1 MKSFSKRNPIPIGL
15 ASLAVIAVLLVL
27 AYRTDS
33 LPVIGSGPE
42 YKAQFSEAAGL
53 AAGDEVRIA
62 GVKVGKVT
70 KIALDQGHVLV
81 TFRAK
86 DADLGDATTASIQ
99 IKTLLGDKFLAV
111 DPAGSQPLTSDDQIP
126 LERTVAPYD
135 VVVAFN
141 QLSENVGQLDT
152 TQLATSL
159 RTLSETFKDTP
170 KDVKTSLD
178 GLSRLSVTIASR
190 NDQLAHLLDNTDK
203 ATGLLSARN
212 QDITAILGDGSKLL
226 EELNHRQDAIR
237 KLLDGTRELSKE
249 LRGLIDDN
257 EDQIGHTLDELDRLT
272 DMLQKHE
279 DDIVKGV
286 RRLGPFATV
295 FTNALGSGHWFDNTV
310 FGLLPE
316 GLLPPT
322 GIGTTNKVGK
332 VEPLPPDVVA
342 KLPQPLVSM
351 LQGGGR

>member
-15 ASLAVIAVLLVL
+15 ASLAVIALLLFL

-33 LPVIGSGPE
+33 LPVIGKGPE
-42 YKAQFSEAAGL
+42 YHAQFSEAAGL

-70 KIALDQGHVLV
+70 KIGLDKGHVLV

-99 IKTLLGDKFLAV
+99 IKTLLGDKFLAL
-111 DPAGSQPLTSDDQIP
+111 DPAGSQPLDPDDQIP

-135 VVVAFN
+135 VVQAFN
-141 QLSENVGQLDT
+141 QLSDNVGALDT
-152 TQLATSL
+152 TQLAASL

-170 KDVKTSLD
+170 KEVRASLD

-203 ATGLLSARN
+203 ATGLLAARN
-212 QDITAILGDGSKLL
+212 ADISAILGDGTKLLDELHAREDAIHKLL
-226 EELNHRQDAIR
+226 E
-237 KLLDGTRELSKE
+237 GTKELSKQ
-249 LRGLIDDN
+249 LKGLVKDNKDD
-257 EDQIGHTLDELDRLT
+257 IGHTLHELDRVT
-272 DMLQKHE
+272 DLLREHE
-279 DDIVKGV
+279 DDLVKGI

-295 FTNALGSGHWFDNTV
+295 FTNALGSGRWFDNTV
-310 FGLLPE
+310 FGLVPE
-316 GLLPPT
+316 LALNASAPPGPGAAVPQVPSLL
-322 GIGTTNKVGK
+322 
-332 VEPLPPDVVA
+332 
-342 KLPQPLVSM
+342 S
-351 LQGGGR
+351 GGGR